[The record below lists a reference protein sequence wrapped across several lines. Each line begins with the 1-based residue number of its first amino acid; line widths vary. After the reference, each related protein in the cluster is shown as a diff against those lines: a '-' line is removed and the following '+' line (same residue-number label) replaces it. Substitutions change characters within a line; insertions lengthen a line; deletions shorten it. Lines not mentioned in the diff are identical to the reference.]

1 LGQLDPSSRDSPSKQ
16 WTNLHNCGQPCE
28 FSAAG
33 GGGHSGA
40 PSPAGGA
47 GAAGARSALDGAL
60 AGLDSAAELESAA
73 SSEAMA
79 EARKELAAIYQGV
92 VVMAEDPVI
101 R

>member
-1 LGQLDPSSRDSPSKQ
+1 MGQLDPSSRDSPFKQ
-16 WTNLHNCGQPCE
+16 WTNLHNFVQPCE
-28 FSAAG
+28 FSAPG
-33 GGGHSGA
+33 GGGHSSA

-47 GAAGARSALDGAL
+47 GAGARSALDGAL
-60 AGLDSAAELESAA
+60 AGLDSVAELESAA